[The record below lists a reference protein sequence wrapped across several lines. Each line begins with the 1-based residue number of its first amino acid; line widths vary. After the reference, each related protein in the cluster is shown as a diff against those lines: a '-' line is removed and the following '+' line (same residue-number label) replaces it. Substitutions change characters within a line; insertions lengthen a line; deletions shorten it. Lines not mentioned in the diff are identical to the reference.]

1 MHMHDKIFTSASKIF
16 EIQGIL
22 SIQNREV
29 EETCNENKKGRKE
42 RREEGREGGGTRP
55 LAPSPFAFVSE

>member
-42 RREEGREGGGTRP
+42 RREEGNNKDQNGNK
-55 LAPSPFAFVSE
+55 